1 MIIMDKL
8 IEKLNNP
15 FDGLTKDEFQKT
27 CSDIAK
33 DLFCNYC
40 INCNG
45 REYYFAEMEFYYW
58 EKEKWN
64 EKWNRVTYP
73 RDGYDACDL
82 FFHLSG
88 FDICFKSSYEK
99 AKFGGILVRSIM
111 NEENEVFAGPLNCKD
126 IILNSCGR
134 REMPV
139 LKAIERK
146 KRKREWIPD
155 VKSTYRLLGKEDM
168 NNNIDGNLNLCF
180 YDSIIISKG
189 YWNPKKK
196 SFNKDKGCVI
206 ERKGTY
212 NVERFSK

>member
-73 RDGYDACDL
+73 RDEYEACDL

-88 FDICFKSSYEK
+88 IDICFKSSYEE

-155 VKSTYRLLGKEDM
+155 VKSTYRLLGKEDL

-189 YWNPKKK
+189 Y
-196 SFNKDKGCVI
+196 
-206 ERKGTY
+206 
-212 NVERFSK
+212 